1 MTRGCCSSQP
11 WQFTC
16 QSCLS
21 AGEGCGLVEPKTGSE
36 VVLGTFAVGNAKE
49 RNGFSWVSDCL
60 WMAVGRAKAPQLL
73 GQPGHP
79 PAPPQCAWQGPARP
93 ARPHLTL
100 QHGDRESQTSSLEVM
115 RNYSTCTKNKE
126 TAGEK

>member
-1 MTRGCCSSQP
+1 MK
-11 WQFTC
+11 
-16 QSCLS
+16 
-21 AGEGCGLVEPKTGSE
+21 PKTGSE

-49 RNGFSWVSDCL
+49 KNGFSCL

-79 PAPPQCAWQGPARP
+79 PAPPQCAGQGPARP

-100 QHGDRESQTSSLEVM
+100 QHGDRESQINSLEVM
-115 RNYSTCTKNKE
+115 RNCSTCTKNKE